1 MMCSKDRRTATRRE
15 IESPLRRDICELC
28 AKRDQI
34 RMSVDSQEKAIQEL
48 EMKTPSLETEDTLAA
63 YRRGLEM
70 KISQL
75 EEATRDIKILEGHL
89 QLEQGYMDRNW

>member
-1 MMCSKDRRTATRRE
+1 
-15 IESPLRRDICELC
+15 
-28 AKRDQI
+28 
-34 RMSVDSQEKAIQEL
+34 MSVDSQEKAIQEL